1 MEPDI
6 SFFFIGT
13 VFAAGILS
21 FLSPCVLPVLPV
33 YMGKLMDRR
42 EGSSFEFL
50 GRQIYILPLL
60 KTLAFIAGLSMVF
73 FTLGF
78 GAGFL
83 GRFLYHP
90 YMPYVLGTIVIIL
103 GLHQMEIINLS
114 FLQREKKLDVQ
125 KKERGGMIEA
135 FILGLTFSFA
145 WTPCVGPVL
154 GSVLAIAVS
163 EGSSPWYGGFLM
175 IVYTAGMAIPFLL
188 LAAASSYFMK
198 YLQPLK
204 KHSLALKR
212 AGGILIVL
220 MGIVLMSGQL
230 NRLTAILT

>member
-1 MEPDI
+1 
-6 SFFFIGT
+6 
-13 VFAAGILS
+13 
-21 FLSPCVLPVLPV
+21 
-33 YMGKLMDRR
+33 
-42 EGSSFEFL
+42 
-50 GRQIYILPLL
+50 
-60 KTLAFIAGLSMVF
+60 
-73 FTLGF
+73 
-78 GAGFL
+78 
-83 GRFLYHP
+83 
-90 YMPYVLGTIVIIL
+90 
-103 GLHQMEIINLS
+103 
-114 FLQREKKLDVQ
+114 
-125 KKERGGMIEA
+125 MIEA